1 MGIYPKK
8 RPPYETAF
16 VMMEDP
22 AIRVEV
28 PPWAIRL
35 TLTEPELDR
44 AAREALPEDAGERDM
59 EELAELPIL

>member
-1 MGIYPKK
+1 MGRYPKK

-22 AIRVEV
+22 AMAVEM

-35 TLTEPELDR
+35 ALTEPELD
-44 AAREALPEDAGERDM
+44 AAERQAAYTDERDETDLRDLPE
-59 EELAELPIL
+59 L